1 MGATRLNAPVQSLV
15 PTASGAGYW
24 LVASDGG
31 IFAFG
36 DATFKGSMGGTHLN
50 KPVVGMVRYADGY
63 LMVGADGGIFDFS
76 SAKFLGSLGAS
87 PPALPI
93 TSVAALASQ

>member
-1 MGATRLNAPVQSLV
+1 MGAVRLNAPVQSLV
-15 PTASGAGYW
+15 PTVDGAGYW

-36 DATFKGSMGGTHLN
+36 DAPFKGSMGGRPLN

-63 LMVGADGGIFDFS
+63 LMVGSDGGIFDFS
-76 SAKFLGSLGAS
+76 ASPFLGSLGAN
-87 PPALPI
+87 PPNAPI
-93 TSVAALASQ
+93 VSVAALNR